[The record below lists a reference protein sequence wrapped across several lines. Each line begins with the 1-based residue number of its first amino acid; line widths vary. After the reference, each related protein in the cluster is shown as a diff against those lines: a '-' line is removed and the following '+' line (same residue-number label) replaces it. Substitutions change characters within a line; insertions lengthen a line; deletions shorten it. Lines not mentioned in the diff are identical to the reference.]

1 MKVNDELILEA
12 SKIADEKGINA
23 IQYMIIQY
31 QKAIHFERFE
41 LANMMELAI
50 RKFICNNK

>member
-31 QKAIHFERFE
+31 QKAVHFERLE
-41 LANMMELAI
+41 LASMMELAI